1 MAGTTTSSR
10 RGRGVG
16 SETDASVLHDL
27 IVQHNAAVDDLA
39 TVRGGVRAM
48 HRHEVDPG
56 SAGTD
61 ISARSVFVASV
72 AMTVLD
78 SVKVICTEATVGV
91 DGSNT
96 LVLTL
101 RNITEGVDIAT
112 ITRTATNSA
121 NDVLSLTLTA
131 ANADLAA
138 NDVLGITVTQG
149 ATADAGRLVFQWET
163 QTQAS
168 DAAADLT
175 AAKIGDSA
183 GVAITATGA

>member
-1 MAGTTTSSR
+1 MAGTTSKSRDVAGLAGSSHR
-10 RGRGVG
+10 
-16 SETDASVLHDL
+16 DL
-27 IVQHNAAVDDLA
+27 LIQFNKHVDDTEVL
-39 TVRGGVRAM
+39 RAGIRM
-48 HRHEVDPG
+48 LHRHEVDPG
-56 SAGTD
+56 TAGTD
-61 ISARSVFVASV
+61 ISARAVYVASV

-101 RNITEGVDIAT
+101 RNITEGVDVAT

-138 NDVLGITVTQG
+138 NDVLGLTVTQG

-163 QTQAS
+163 RPQTVDS
-168 DAAADLT
+168 AADLT
-175 AAKIGDSA
+175 AAKIGDPS
-183 GVAITATGA
+183 GTAITA